1 MNIRKIAVT
10 VISASMICSVISVT
24 AIARDAIPDEELPTY
39 FDEGNHTLGIVGDFT
54 KWGSEPDIVM
64 SDPDGDGIYVGVV
77 RNLTAGE
84 YEFKVRSDSNWD
96 DSWGEYIEAEE
107 KSFNSLTNCSVKVD
121 EKADVFISL
130 DTTGSDCLV
139 WPVGVYS
146 TEEKTPSQYGITG
159 SMLSWGEGEHD
170 TPMYE
175 LISGK
180 YFGVLKEV
188 PAGKQEFRIRADGEW
203 NKSYG
208 MYDPETD
215 MTLNSQTN
223 FSTEIPDSGY
233 ILVELDGTGKDPNL
247 WPVSFTTVNGSGNI
261 SDQQYTGKEL
271 EEESEISEEPSE
283 NSEESEESDVSE
295 VSDEPSESNEDEI
308 VIQVSAESVAEP
320 SESEPVSSNTTEYS
334 APTSVRSNTVVTRTP
349 STDTGVA
356 YKPAE
361 SPATGDTTVPAVLI
375 VISAA
380 ASGIAFVLFRKCT
393 GR

>member
-1 MNIRKIAVT
+1 MPILLENIAQLLGHVLDTLRAVKNHEERAVRRK
-10 VISASMICSVISVT
+10 
-24 AIARDAIPDEELPTY
+24 
-39 FDEGNHTLGIVGDFT
+39 H
-54 KWGSEPDIVM
+54 
-64 SDPDGDGIYVGVV
+64 DGIEDGI
-77 RNLTAGE
+77 L
-84 YEFKVRSDSNWD
+84 
-96 DSWGEYIEAEE
+96 
-107 KSFNSLTNCSVKVD
+107 
-121 EKADVFISL
+121 L
-130 DTTGSDCLV
+130 DTARRIV
-139 WPVGVYS
+139 NHEQVA
-146 TEEKTPSQYGITG
+146 
-159 SMLSWGEGEHD
+159 D
-170 TPMYE
+170 TAVV
-175 LISGK
+175 
-180 YFGVLKEV
+180 F
-188 PAGKQEFRIRADGEW
+188 
-203 NKSYG
+203 
-208 MYDPETD
+208 
-215 MTLNSQTN
+215 
-223 FSTEIPDSGY
+223 
-233 ILVELDGTGKDPNL
+233 
-247 WPVSFTTVNGSGNI
+247 
-261 SDQQYTGKEL
+261 GKEL

>member
-1 MNIRKIAVT
+1 
-10 VISASMICSVISVT
+10 
-24 AIARDAIPDEELPTY
+24 
-39 FDEGNHTLGIVGDFT
+39 
-54 KWGSEPDIVM
+54 
-64 SDPDGDGIYVGVV
+64 
-77 RNLTAGE
+77 
-84 YEFKVRSDSNWD
+84 
-96 DSWGEYIEAEE
+96 
-107 KSFNSLTNCSVKVD
+107 
-121 EKADVFISL
+121 
-130 DTTGSDCLV
+130 
-139 WPVGVYS
+139 
-146 TEEKTPSQYGITG
+146 
-159 SMLSWGEGEHD
+159 
-170 TPMYE
+170 
-175 LISGK
+175 
-180 YFGVLKEV
+180 
-188 PAGKQEFRIRADGEW
+188 
-203 NKSYG
+203 

-308 VIQVSAESVAEP
+308 VIQVSAE
-320 SESEPVSSNTTEYS
+320 YS
-334 APTSVRSNTVVTRTP
+334 APTSVKSNTVVTRTP
-349 STDTGVA
+349 LTDTGVA